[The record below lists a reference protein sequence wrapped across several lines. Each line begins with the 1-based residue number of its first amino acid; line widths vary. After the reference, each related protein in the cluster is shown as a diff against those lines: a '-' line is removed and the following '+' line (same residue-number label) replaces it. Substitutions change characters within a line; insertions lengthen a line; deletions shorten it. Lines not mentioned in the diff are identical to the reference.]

1 MSNYTPETVEPL
13 IADLLGNLEEA
24 LMLAKSAT
32 DEVAALKAAAATA
45 ASVKP
50 VVLEKV
56 ASIPDEDISASLST
70 LVDNGF
76 LDSKDVAGVAS
87 AIKADPSVAL
97 KVASRIAILSA
108 APTSQGAGIAK
119 SASAQEEA
127 SSIDPDGWSDC
138 INESQR

>member
-45 ASVKP
+45 AAVKP

-56 ASIPDEDISASLST
+56 ASIPDEDITASLST

-119 SASAQEEA
+119 SASAQVDA
-127 SSIDPDGWSDC
+127 PSNDPDGWSDC
-138 INESQR
+138 ITESRR